1 MNTGEHNKSTVKL
14 GFLKI
19 FVEINF
25 YMYIHSIIKCCREWY
40 GLYPRRRRRRRRG
53 GIFGRVACGE
63 GIERWDFVVKLLL
76 LSLSLPILFSIR
88 CFVPDCKFAFWFWEK
103 KQPINLVY
111 PAKLRLMSLQSRA
124 SPDRA
129 ILERMSV
136 HQAANKTGPINLEAA
151 SINRLSIL
159 HPSFQCRHFKSY
171 SFLSSFPF
179 SDLARVST

>member
-1 MNTGEHNKSTVKL
+1 MLQGVIWALPEEEEEEEEERDIWKSC
-14 GFLKI
+14 
-19 FVEINF
+19 
-25 YMYIHSIIKCCREWY
+25 M
-40 GLYPRRRRRRRRG
+40 RRRNREVR
-53 GIFGRVACGE
+53 FCGE
-63 GIERWDFVVKLLL
+63 ALL